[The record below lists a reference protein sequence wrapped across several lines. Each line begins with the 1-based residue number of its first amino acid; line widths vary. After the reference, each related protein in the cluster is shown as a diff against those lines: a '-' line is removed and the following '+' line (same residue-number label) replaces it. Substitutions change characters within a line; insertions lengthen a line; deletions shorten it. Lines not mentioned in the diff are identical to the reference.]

1 MNKRLEKLGLS
12 PQNESTSL
20 PELPIETPLLRKKHA
35 ELMLQENGMPKSV
48 GNLETKSLNGKS
60 RTDKSLTPSPNERDS
75 FASDASE
82 KKDEE
87 RSITTSTSMG
97 SNSTLTNVSILFC
110 WVFLWISNEHVWE
123 IFRDAIHQLLI
134 WPAEQLLAERTIR
147 RKVKRKRTEKS

>member
-20 PELPIETPLLRKKHA
+20 PELPIDTPLLGKKRV
-35 ELMLQENGMPKSV
+35 ELSLQEDGMPKSA

-60 RTDKSLTPSPNERDS
+60 RILKSLTPSPNERDS

-97 SNSTLTNVSILFC
+97 SNSTLTNVSSILGVLYF
-110 WVFLWISNEHVWE
+110 
-123 IFRDAIHQLLI
+123 
-134 WPAEQLLAERTIR
+134 
-147 RKVKRKRTEKS
+147 